1 MTSLPVKILL
11 SAAGLA
17 VVLVLT
23 SSADAAQTRKKRKQV
38 AAQPN
43 VTVNARYR
51 DQSLFPRG
59 PVMFGNEYLGDDP
72 DPFIRSQLLRDVGL
86 HFGGND

>member
-1 MTSLPVKILL
+1 MTSLPVKILV

-17 VVLVLT
+17 VVLVLA
-23 SSADAAQTRKKRKQV
+23 SPAGAAETRKKRKQV

-43 VTVNARYR
+43 VTVNAHCRGR
-51 DQSLFPRG
+51 SLFPCG
-59 PVMFGNEYLGDDP
+59 PVMYGNEYLGDDP
-72 DPFIRSQLLRDVGL
+72 DPFIRSQLLRDLGL